1 MVFFIGGSMKN
12 KPHLKLTGSY
22 WVARVRV
29 SIHGMETFAN
39 ATGETPLKAIASLN
53 EFIQEIDRV

>member
-1 MVFFIGGSMKN
+1 MKN
-12 KPHLKLTGSY
+12 KPHLKLTGSG

-29 SIHGMETFAN
+29 TIHGMGTFAN
-39 ATGETPLKAIASLN
+39 AIGETPLKAIANLN